1 MASYEAQAQRL
12 EEVSAAVAKLEVRR
26 SQSLPEPC
34 DTPLINTINTASSAD
49 HAIRRV
55 DAVVDLYEPPLNH
68 P

>member
-26 SQSLPEPC
+26 PHSLPEPC
-34 DTPLINTINTASSAD
+34 DAPLINTINTPSSAD

-55 DAVVDLYEPPLNH
+55 NAVLDSYEPPLNH